1 MVAIR
6 LLLLHLC
13 HKTGLILGL
22 RFALSVFYGYY
33 YSNHLYGPESKFSY
47 GGLYYYYFIASTA
60 SGSLR

>member
-13 HKTGLILGL
+13 HKTGLTLGL
-22 RFALSVFYGYY
+22 RFALSVLQGYY

-47 GGLYYYYFIASTA
+47 AGIRYYYFIASKA
-60 SGSLR
+60 SGRLR